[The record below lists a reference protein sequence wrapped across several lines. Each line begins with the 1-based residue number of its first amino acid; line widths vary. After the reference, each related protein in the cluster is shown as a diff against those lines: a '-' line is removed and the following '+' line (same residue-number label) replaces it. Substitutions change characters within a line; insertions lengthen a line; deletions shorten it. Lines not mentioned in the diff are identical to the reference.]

1 MRPGL
6 FTNELLTRRDEL
18 PMSPKR
24 YCSVLALLLCA
35 AVPGRAQTPAA
46 ASSLDAAEA
55 KARAVQAAQALPGD
69 AIAPLE
75 QMKAKAA
82 ALAYTFDAA
91 EAKAAFPAYGDP
103 AQLEKLKALAAIP
116 GRLTYAFGDAEAAGE
131 KARAMAESL
140 KDMSERFQYNGG
152 LPGAKAIGLVAKLAT
167 MGDGFYAMGMAQAAT
182 ASTIKNSK
190 LDRAYSQA
198 QRALDQR
205 KWEEA
210 INEFRNASGDPARA
224 DACLYWIAYA
234 QGKLG
239 HRDEALGTL
248 GELKKAHPNSRWNN
262 DARALEVELRQASG
276 QSVSPDLGDDEI
288 KLMALNGLM
297 HSDPDRALPILQK
310 ILTGSASPRLKER
323 ALFVLSQSD
332 SPKAREIALQLA
344 KGASN
349 PDIQRMAI
357 RNLAIRGGADNL
369 KVLSEVYASSPDLSV
384 RREVLRSYMISGAKD
399 QIAAAAK
406 GEKDATL
413 RREAIRQLGALGDQK
428 LLGELYGSESDAN
441 MRSEILN
448 SLMVS
453 GATSKLIELANG
465 EKDPTARRK
474 AIQLLGVMDREKT
487 GPALLEL
494 YNKESEKELKKRIV
508 SALFTQGNVKPLIDL
523 ARGEK
528 DPELKRE
535 AVRMLS
541 MMKSKEA
548 SDYMLEVLNQ

>member
-1 MRPGL
+1 
-6 FTNELLTRRDEL
+6 
-18 PMSPKR
+18 MSPKR

-35 AVPGRAQTPAA
+35 AVPGRAQSAA
-46 ASSLDAAEA
+46 ATSSLDAAEA
-55 KARAVQAAQALPGD
+55 KARAAQALPVE
-69 AIAPLE
+69 ATAPLE

-82 ALAYTFDAA
+82 ALAYTLDAA
-91 EAKAAFPAYGDP
+91 EAKAAFPAYGDL
-103 AQLEKLKALAAIP
+103 AQLENLKAL
-116 GRLTYAFGDAEAAGE
+116 GTTSGFTYGFGDAEAMTE
-131 KARAMAESL
+131 KAKAMADRMR
-140 KDMSERFQYNGG
+140 DMSNRFRYSGEFTTM
-152 LPGAKAIGLVAKLAT
+152 ALAPMT
-167 MGDGFYAMGMAQAAT
+167 KMLSGDGFYAMGMAQAAT
-182 ASTIKNSK
+182 ATTIKNSR

-210 INEFRNASGDPARA
+210 INEFRNASADPARA

-276 QSVSPDLGDDEI
+276 QSVSPDIGDDEM
-288 KLMALNGLM
+288 KLIAINSLM
-297 HSDPDRALPILQK
+297 HSDPERALPILQK

-344 KGASN
+344 KGAGN

-357 RNLAIRGGADNL
+357 RNLAVRGGADNL
-369 KVLSEVYASSPDLSV
+369 KVLSEIYASSPDLSV

-428 LLGELYGSESDAN
+428 LLGELYGVESDAN

-494 YNKESEKELKKRIV
+494 YNKESEKDLKKRII

>member
-1 MRPGL
+1 M
-6 FTNELLTRRDEL
+6 
-18 PMSPKR
+18 KR

-35 AVPGRAQTPAA
+35 AVPGRAQSAA
-46 ASSLDAAEA
+46 PA
-55 KARAVQAAQALPGD
+55 KAPRGEASAT
-69 AIAPLE
+69 LE
-75 QMKAKAA
+75 SMKAKAA
-82 ALAYTFDAA
+82 AMAYTFDAA
-91 EAKAAFPAYGDP
+91 EAKSLAAFPADL
-103 AQLEKLKALAAIP
+103 AQLEKLKELS
-116 GRLTYAFGDAEAAGE
+116 GLDA
-131 KARAMAESL
+131 
-140 KDMSERFQYNGG
+140 MSGKLQEMSDRFQYSGE
-152 LPGAKAIGLVAKLAT
+152 LPAAKAFAPLAKMAP
-167 MGDGFYAMGMAQAAT
+167 MGDGFYAMAQGLSAT
-182 ASTIKNSK
+182 AGLNSNQNIKNGK
-190 LDRAYSQA
+190 LDRTYSQA

-205 KWEEA
+205 KWEDA
-210 INEFRNASGDPARA
+210 INGFRTASNDPARA

-276 QSVSPDLGDDEI
+276 QSVSTDASDDEI

-297 HSDPDRALPILQK
+297 HSDPERALPILQK

-369 KVLSEVYASSPDLSV
+369 KVLSEVYASSPDISV

-399 QIAAAAK
+399 QIAAAAR

-428 LLGELYGSESDAN
+428 LLGELYGAEGDAA

-453 GATSKLIELANG
+453 GATTKLIELANG

-494 YNKESEKELKKRIV
+494 YGKESEQDLKKKIV
-508 SALFTQGNVKPLIDL
+508 SALFTQGNVKPLIEL
-523 ARGEK
+523 ARKEK

>member
-1 MRPGL
+1 
-6 FTNELLTRRDEL
+6 
-18 PMSPKR
+18 MSPKR

-35 AVPGRAQTPAA
+35 AVPGRAQSAA
-46 ASSLDAAEA
+46 ATSSIDAAEA
-55 KARAVQAAQALPGD
+55 KARAAQVLPGV
-69 AIAPLE
+69 ATAPLE
-75 QMKAKAA
+75 QTKAKAA
-82 ALAYTFDAA
+82 AMAYTIDAA
-91 EAKAAFPAYGDP
+91 EAKAAFPAFGDP
-103 AQLEKLKALAAIP
+103 AQLEKFKALAATS
-116 GRLTYAFGDAEAAGE
+116 GGLTYAFGDAQAAGE
-131 KARAMAESL
+131 KARAMADSL
-140 KDMSERFQYNGG
+140 KDMAERFQYDGDFSA
-152 LPGAKAIGLVAKLAT
+152 AKALGPMARMT
-167 MGDGFYAMGMAQAAT
+167 PMGDGFYAMGMAQAAS

-210 INEFRNASGDPARA
+210 INEFRTASNDPARA

-276 QSVSPDLGDDEI
+276 QSVSPDLGDDEM
-288 KLMALNGLM
+288 KLIAINGLM
-297 HSDPDRALPILQK
+297 HSDPERALPILQK

-344 KGASN
+344 KGAGN

-357 RNLAIRGGADNL
+357 RNLAVRGGADNL
-369 KVLSEVYASSPDLSV
+369 KVLSEIYASSPDLSV
-384 RREVLRSYMISGAKD
+384 RREVLRGYMISGAKD
-399 QIAAAAK
+399 QIATAAK

-428 LLGELYGSESDAN
+428 LLGELYGVESDAN

-465 EKDPTARRK
+465 EKEPTARRK

-494 YNKESEKELKKRIV
+494 YSKETEKDLKKRII

-523 ARGEK
+523 ARAEK

>member
-1 MRPGL
+1 
-6 FTNELLTRRDEL
+6 
-18 PMSPKR
+18 MSPKR

-35 AVPGRAQTPAA
+35 AVPGRAQSATAT
-46 ASSLDAAEA
+46 SSLDAAEA
-55 KARAVQAAQALPGD
+55 KIRAAEAAQALRGE
-69 AIAPLE
+69 ATAPLE
-75 QMKAKAA
+75 QLKANAA
-82 ALAYTFDAA
+82 AMAYTFDAA

-103 AQLEKLKALAAIP
+103 AQLEKFKALAATS
-116 GRLTYAFGDAEAAGE
+116 GGFTYAFGDAEAAGE
-131 KARAMAESL
+131 KARAMADSL
-140 KDMSERFQYNGG
+140 KDMAERFQYNGG
-152 LPGAKAIGLVAKLAT
+152 FSAAKAFGPMAKMT
-167 MGDGFYAMGMAQAAT
+167 PMGDGFYAMGMAQAAT
-182 ASTIKNSK
+182 LSSIKNSK
-190 LDRAYSQA
+190 LDRAYSQG

-205 KWEEA
+205 KWEDA
-210 INEFRNASGDPARA
+210 INEFRNAANDPARA

-234 QGKLG
+234 QSKLG

-248 GELKKAHPNSRWNN
+248 GELKKNHPNSRWNN
-262 DARALEVELRQASG
+262 DARSLEVELRQASG
-276 QSVSPDLGDDEI
+276 QSVSSDIDDET
-288 KLMALNGLM
+288 KLLAINGLM
-297 HSDPDRALPILQK
+297 HSDPERALPILQK
-310 ILTGSASPRLKER
+310 ILNGSQSPKLKER

-344 KGASN
+344 KGGSN

-357 RNLAIRGGADNL
+357 RNLAIHGGADNL
-369 KVLSEVYASSPDLSV
+369 KVLAEVYASSPDISV

-399 QIAAAAK
+399 QIAAAAR
-406 GEKDATL
+406 GEKEPVL

-428 LLGELYGSESDAN
+428 LLGDMYGTESDAA
-441 MRSEILN
+441 MRGEILN

-453 GATSKLIELANG
+453 GATAKLIELANN

-487 GPALLEL
+487 GPALLDL
-494 YNKESEKELKKRIV
+494 YNKESEKDLKKKII

-523 ARGEK
+523 ARKEK
-528 DPELKRE
+528 DTEMKRE

>member
-1 MRPGL
+1 
-6 FTNELLTRRDEL
+6 
-18 PMSPKR
+18 MSPKR

-75 QMKAKAA
+75 EMKAKAA

-131 KARAMAESL
+131 KARAMADSL
-140 KDMSERFQYNGG
+140 KDMSERFQYDGG
-152 LPGAKAIGLVAKLAT
+152 LPGAKALGLVAKVAT
-167 MGDGFYAMGMAQAAT
+167 MGDGLYAMAQGLSAT
-182 ASTIKNSK
+182 SGLNSNQNFKNAK

-210 INEFRNASGDPARA
+210 INGFRNASGDPARA

-428 LLGELYGSESDAN
+428 LLGELYGVESDPN

-494 YNKESEKELKKRIV
+494 YNKESEKDLKKRII

-535 AVRMLS
+535 SVRMLS